1 MSPKARLDLN
11 TILAAATE
19 IVDTDSVHSLTLATL
34 AKKLKIRPPSLYNHV
49 EGLQGLQGALAI
61 YGLEELY
68 KGMSQAAIGRSKDEA
83 VHAISKAYIS
93 FARAHPGLYE
103 ATLRANADLNSTEF
117 NSISSKIVDLV
128 VRVLNAYELEDEDS
142 IHATRGLRSILHGFA
157 SLEQKNAFGIP
168 IDIDISLSLLIDT
181 FLAGIHKMKSQK
193 IVKHHK

>member
-1 MSPKARLDLN
+1 MSPKAGLDLN

-19 IVDTDSVHSLTLATL
+19 IVDTDGVHSLTLATL

-49 EGLQGLQGALAI
+49 DGLQGLQGALAI

-68 KGMSQAAIGRSKDEA
+68 NGMSQAAIGQSKDEA

-103 ATLRANADLNSTEF
+103 ATLGANADLNSTEF

-142 IHATRGLRSILHGFA
+142 IHATRGIRSILHGFA
-157 SLEQKNAFGIP
+157 SLEQRNAFGMP
-168 IDIDISLSLLIDT
+168 IDIDISLNLLIDT

-193 IVKHHK
+193 LEKHHK